1 MKLSLIS
8 TTLLA
13 ALSAN
18 TAFAGDIEV
27 SLDTAQQQF
36 AASDDVRVTVR
47 LHNTSN
53 KPQRILRWYTPAD
66 GLQEDLFDISVN
78 GQEAAYTGKRIKR
91 AAATAK
97 DYLTLQPGESRQY
110 QVELTGAYDLPASGN
125 YQIQYHVEAMAL
137 HGVVPKLTPQQQAQA
152 EQMLVDTP
160 LPALQSDAIYRQID
174 VDAKAA
180 SDIQWPALVTL
191 AGSVSYAANCSSSRR
206 TSIATAL
213 ASAKN
218 YASGSYNYLST
229 YPSASR
235 ANSVRYKTWFGSY
248 TSSRWSTVSSNFNKI
263 NSALNNQPLQFD
275 CGCTDSYYAYVYP
288 NQPYKIYLCNAF
300 WSAANTGTDSKAG
313 TIVHETSHFTVVADT
328 DDIAYG
334 QSAAKSLALSNP
346 AQAVKNADSH
356 EYFAENT
363 PKQN

>member
-1 MKLSLIS
+1 MKLSLCS
-8 TTLLA
+8 TALLA
-13 ALSAN
+13 ALSA
-18 TAFAGDIEV
+18 TPAFAGDIEV
-27 SLDTAQQQF
+27 TIDAAQQQF
-36 AASDDVRVTVR
+36 AAGEDVRLTVT
-47 LHNTSN
+47 LHNSSN

-78 GQEAAYTGKRIKR
+78 GQEAAYTGKRVKR
-91 AAATAK
+91 QAPSAQ
-97 DYLTLQPGESRQY
+97 DYISLRPGESRQY
-110 QVELTGAYDLPASGN
+110 QVELTAAYDLPQSGN
-125 YQIQYHVEAMAL
+125 YQIEYHVEALAL
-137 HGVVPKLTPQQQAQA
+137 HAAVPKLTPQQQLQA

-160 LPALQSDAIYRQID
+160 VPALRSDAIYRQID
-174 VDAKAA
+174 VDTNTAR
-180 SDIQWPALVTL
+180 DIQWPALVTL

-206 TSIATAL
+206 TSIAGALTA
-213 ASAKN
+213 AKN
-218 YASGSYNYLST
+218 YATGSYNYLST

-235 ANSVRYKTWFGSY
+235 ANSARYKTWFGSY

-263 NSALNNQPLQFD
+263 NNALHNQPLQFD

-288 NQPYKIYLCNAF
+288 NQPYKIYLCSAF

-334 QSAAKSLALSNP
+334 QTAAKSLALSNP

-363 PKQN
+363 PAQN

>member
-1 MKLSLIS
+1 MQLNSL
-8 TTLLA
+8 TMALLA
-13 ALSAN
+13 ALSAPQV
-18 TAFAGDIEV
+18 FASGITVE
-27 SLDTAQQQF
+27 LDTVQQSF
-36 AASDDVRVTVR
+36 SASDDVTLQVTLR
-47 LHNTSN
+47 NNSN
-53 KPQRILRWYTPAD
+53 KPAKILRWYTPAD

-78 GQEAAYTGKRIKR
+78 GQDVAYTGKRVKR
-91 AAATAK
+91 AAATAR
-97 DYLTLQPGESRQY
+97 DYLTLQPGASAQY

-125 YQIQYHVEAMAL
+125 YQIQYHVEALAL

-152 EQMLVDTP
+152 EQMLVDMP
-160 LPALQSDAIYRQID
+160 VPALQSDAIYRQIE

-213 ASAKN
+213 ASAKS

-229 YPSASR
+229 YPTASR

-288 NQPYKIYLCNAF
+288 NQPYKIYLCSSF
-300 WSAANTGTDSKAG
+300 WPAANTGTDSKAG
-313 TIVHETSHFTVVADT
+313 TLVHETSHFTVVADT
-328 DDIAYG
+328 DDLAYG

-363 PKQN
+363 PAQN